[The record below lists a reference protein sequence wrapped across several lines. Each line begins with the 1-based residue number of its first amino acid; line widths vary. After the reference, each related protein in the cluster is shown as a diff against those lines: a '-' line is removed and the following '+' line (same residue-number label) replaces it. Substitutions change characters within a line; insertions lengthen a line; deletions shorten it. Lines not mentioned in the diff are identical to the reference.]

1 MMGTARIGS
10 ALVGQQHELFDHALR
25 HTAGALD
32 DIHAAAFLV
41 HDQLGFVGFDVHRAA
56 CFAQSQALFVQ
67 LGHRGQLSH
76 NVFIFRHQ
84 SRVIGAV
91 QQSVNF
97 FINALDTAAD
107 DALDELIAMDIAAFI
122 QLHQA
127 GERQALLPF
136 IEAADAVGSW
146 VGSMGMTLSA

>member
-1 MMGTARIGS
+1 MGAARIGS

-76 NVFIFRHQ
+76 VYRAM
-84 SRVIGAV
+84 G
-91 QQSVNF
+91 
-97 FINALDTAAD
+97 LDKKTAAGVLRVSFGPETTKEEI
-107 DALDELIAMDIAAFI
+107 DALIS
-122 QLHQA
+122 
-127 GERQALLPF
+127 ALKTHRDTRFPML
-136 IEAADAVGSW
+136 
-146 VGSMGMTLSA
+146 